1 MKAIWKT
8 AAALWMG
15 MGVLGVASAEATG
28 LLVGKLA
35 EGSEYDR
42 LWSIPMLYQNENN
55 PYIEELA
62 IQGQIQ
68 TQYAYGSD
76 DTGEFSSGDLADS
89 TTWGDVDVRRLRGG
103 VKARLFKNLKL
114 QTLFDIYPDISP
126 RFYNRMVEAYLS
138 YSFNSTFNLS
148 VGKTELRFSH
158 EQEISA
164 REILPFE
171 RSLLE
176 GTLYGGQLTGIWLSG
191 KGIAGGFFYEAGVY
205 GNDRQDEFTDMKG
218 GAMIL
223 TKIGY
228 DYAKKAHM
236 DKAQV
241 ALHYL
246 HNTDPGYVENPGDLV
261 SPSFSN
267 SFALS
272 NDMTLDKFSLAT
284 EAYWGEGA
292 NGRSNV
298 YGLTVTPAYYLMEKL
313 QLVTMFQFAQ
323 SSDPNGFGLP
333 SRYEALSPGAGDKKG
348 DAYFSAY
355 SGLNYYIYGHKLKLM
370 AGVKYANM
378 SGGSGGGDFDGFTGL
393 LGVRAYF

>member
-1 MKAIWKT
+1 MKISKF
-8 AAALWMG
+8 AAMSWAGMSLMG
-15 MGVLGVASAEATG
+15 FASAEATG
-28 LLVGKLA
+28 SLTGKLA
-35 EGSEYDR
+35 EGSDYDR
-42 LWSIPMLYQNENN
+42 LWSIPVLYQNEDN
-55 PYIEELA
+55 PYLEELA

-68 TQYAYGSD
+68 SQYACGSD

-89 TTWGDVDVRRLRGG
+89 TTWGDVDIRRFRGG
-103 VKARLFKNLKL
+103 LKARLFKNLKL

-138 YSFNSTFNLS
+138 YSFGSAFNLS

-176 GTLYGGQLTGIWLSG
+176 GTLYGGQLTGVWICG
-191 KGIAGGFFYEAGVY
+191 KGIGGGFFYEAGVY
-205 GNDRQDEFTDMKG
+205 GNDRRDEFTDMNG
-218 GAMIL
+218 GAMAL
-223 TKIGY
+223 TKIGW

-272 NDMTLDKFSLAT
+272 NDMTLGKFSLAA

-292 NGRSNV
+292 KGRSNV
-298 YGLTVTPAYYLMEKL
+298 YGLTVMPAYYLMDKL
-313 QLVTMFQFAQ
+313 QWVTMFQFAQ
-323 SSDPNGFGLP
+323 SSDPNGLGLP

-378 SGGSGGGDFDGFTGL
+378 FGGSGGGDFDGFTGL
-393 LGVRAYF
+393 VGVRAYF